1 MDVEINYVAVI
12 LAGISSMVVGS
23 IWYARQVFGN
33 HWMKLTGLTEKKIKE
48 GNSNNSLTYL
58 YVLVASLITAYVLAH
73 MTFLSYNFF
82 KDSYMVAAVG
92 TAFWAWFGFTAARML
107 THDLFENRRKKLTLI
122 NISHEFATIMVMGL
136 IIGAFGIST

>member
-23 IWYARQVFGN
+23 IWYARGVFGN
-33 HWMKLTGLTEKKIKE
+33 AWIKLTGLTEKKIKE
-48 GNSNNSLTYL
+48 GSGSNPVTYF

-73 MTFLSYNFF
+73 VTFLSYSYF
-82 KDSYMVAAVG
+82 KDTYIIAAVG
-92 TAFWAWFGFTAARML
+92 SAFWLWLGLTAARML

-122 NISHEFATIMVMGL
+122 NVSHELVTIMVMGL
-136 IIGAFGIST
+136 IIGAMGI